1 MDRKSPARD
10 KVKPRPKKSR
20 YSVPNLERA
29 LQILELLPD
38 YPDGLSQSEL
48 AARLRCAKTSVFRI
62 TSTLLDWGYLER
74 QEDQRSLALSRKLLA
89 MGSRAL
95 HEKDLV
101 GTAID
106 VMRDL
111 RDRLKE
117 TVLIGTLAG
126 GEFIVLD
133 QVLGSHPFKFSVDAG
148 ARLPLHTAAPA
159 KALIAHLPE
168 PEREALIAKIDF
180 ARFNAATIT
189 SAARFRKELSDVRAR
204 GYATDRGEQLSGI
217 HCVAAAVFGRHG
229 YPIAAVW
236 TTGPADRIRK
246 SDLGAVGELL
256 ASRVK
261 LVSARLGHGLLSAV
275 PSTAAARSRR

>member
-1 MDRKSPARD
+1 MDLDTTALD
-10 KVKPRPKKSR
+10 TTDPRPKRSR

-29 LQILELLPD
+29 LQILEFLLD

-48 AARLRCAKTSVFRI
+48 AARLHCAKTSVFRI
-62 TSTLLDWGYLER
+62 TATLLEWGYLER
-74 QEDQRSLALSRKLLA
+74 KEDQRSLALSRKLLA
-89 MGSRAL
+89 MGARAL
-95 HEKDLV
+95 HEKDLI

-117 TVLIGTLAG
+117 TVLIGTLACN
-126 GEFIVLD
+126 EFVVLE

-148 ARLPLHTAAPA
+148 TRLPLHTAAPA

-168 PEREALIAKIDF
+168 KERESLIARIDF
-180 ARFNAATIT
+180 VPFNAATIRN
-189 SAARFRKELSDVRAR
+189 AAQYRRELSEVQER

-217 HCVAAAVFGRHG
+217 HCVAVPVFDRHG
-229 YPIAAVW
+229 YPIAAIW
-236 TTGPADRIRK
+236 TTGPAERIRK
-246 SDLGAVGELL
+246 SDLPATGELL

-261 LVSARLGHGLLSAV
+261 VISARLGYGLLTVV
-275 PSTAAARSRR
+275 PAPTA

>member
-1 MDRKSPARD
+1 MNRTRPASGKRKACQPA
-10 KVKPRPKKSR
+10 SR

-48 AARLRCAKTSVFRI
+48 AARIHCAKTSVFRI
-62 TSTLLDWGYLER
+62 TSTLVEWGYLER
-74 QEDQRSLALSRKLLA
+74 KEDQRSLALSRKLLA
-89 MGSRAL
+89 MGTKAL

-159 KALIAHLPE
+159 KALIAQLPE
-168 PEREALIAKIDF
+168 PEREALIAQIDF
-180 ARFNAATIT
+180 VRFNAATIT
-189 SAARFRKELSDVRAR
+189 TAARFRKELNEVRGR
-204 GYATDRGEQLSGI
+204 DYAIDRGEQLSGI
-217 HCVAAAVFGRHG
+217 HCVAAPVFGRHG
-229 YPIAAVW
+229 YPVASIW
-236 TTGPADRIRK
+236 TTGPADRIRAT
-246 SDLGAVGELL
+246 DLPSVGELL
-256 ASRVK
+256 VSRVNV
-261 LVSARLGHGLLSAV
+261 VSARLGHGLLNGA
-275 PSTAAARSRR
+275 TAPAADGSRR